1 MAKKKKQPQAR
12 KPASSRTAKGKPAA
26 SGRQNPSSHAIER
39 LYNTIL
45 SRKGADPNSSYT
57 ARLMA
62 KGPIKLA
69 QKLGEEAIEAA
80 IEGVRGDRKKLVEE
94 SADLFYHLLALW
106 ASRGVKPAQV
116 WAELARREG
125 MSGLQEKAS
134 RGKPAGGKGPGKTG
148 SGKPSKAKPAK
159 GKPTKSKKRKI

>member
-1 MAKKKKQPQAR
+1 MAKANKKKKKPSAKKTAPR
-12 KPASSRTAKGKPAA
+12 KKTAKPTA
-26 SGRQNPSSHAIER
+26 RHALER
-39 LYNTIL
+39 LYQIIE
-45 SRKGADPNSSYT
+45 SRKGADPSSSYT

-80 IEGVRGDRKKLVEE
+80 IEGVRGDRKKLVAE

-125 MSGLQEKAS
+125 MSGLAEKAS
-134 RGKPAGGKGPGKTG
+134 RGKAARRG
-148 SGKPSKAKPAK
+148 
-159 GKPTKSKKRKI
+159 

>member
-1 MAKKKKQPQAR
+1 MAKQNKKKKDPRPKKASVKR
-12 KPASSRTAKGKPAA
+12 KPTSRAA
-26 SGRQNPSSHAIER
+26 SLHALEKLYATIE
-39 LYNTIL
+39 

-69 QKLGEEAIEAA
+69 QKVGEEAIEAA
-80 IEGVRGDRKKLVEE
+80 IEGVRGDRKKLVAE

-125 MSGLQEKAS
+125 VSGLAEKAS
-134 RGKPAGGKGPGKTG
+134 RGKSPVKK
-148 SGKPSKAKPAK
+148 KP
-159 GKPTKSKKRKI
+159 KS

>member
-1 MAKKKKQPQAR
+1 MAKQKKKKPQAKKAAAKKAAPKKKPAKKKAVKLHTLDQLY
-12 KPASSRTAKGKPAA
+12 RT
-26 SGRQNPSSHAIER
+26 IE
-39 LYNTIL
+39 

-94 SADLFYHLLALW
+94 SADLLYHLLALW
-106 ASRGVKPAQV
+106 ASRNVKPAQV
-116 WAELARREG
+116 WAELVRREG
-125 MSGLQEKAS
+125 VSGLVEKAS
-134 RGKPAGGKGPGKTG
+134 RGKTQNR
-148 SGKPSKAKPAK
+148 
-159 GKPTKSKKRKI
+159 KKKV

>member
-1 MAKKKKQPQAR
+1 MAKKKKQSPAK
-12 KPASSRTAKGKPAA
+12 KPAKKQAPAKRGA
-26 SGRQNPSSHAIER
+26 GDTQHAIER
-39 LYNTIL
+39 LYATIL

-116 WAELARREG
+116 WAELARRES
-125 MSGLQEKAS
+125 MSGLQEKAA
-134 RGKPAGGKGPGKTG
+134 RGKPSA
-148 SGKPSKAKPAK
+148 PAK
-159 GKPTKSKKRKI
+159 KQQVKKRPVKGQPKKKR

>member
-1 MAKKKKQPQAR
+1 MAKQKKKKPQAKKKLPK
-12 KPASSRTAKGKPAA
+12 KKLAKIHTLDQLYKT
-26 SGRQNPSSHAIER
+26 IE
-39 LYNTIL
+39 
-45 SRKGADPNSSYT
+45 SRKGKDPNSSYT

-94 SADLFYHLLALW
+94 SADLLYHLLALW
-106 ASRGVKPAQV
+106 ASRQVKPQQV

-125 MSGLQEKAS
+125 VSGLEEKAARKTTAS
-134 RGKPAGGKGPGKTG
+134 R
-148 SGKPSKAKPAK
+148 
-159 GKPTKSKKRKI
+159 KK

>member
-1 MAKKKKQPQAR
+1 MAKAGKKKRKPGAKKKAPKR
-12 KPASSRTAKGKPAA
+12 KAS
-26 SGRQNPSSHAIER
+26 RQHAIER
-39 LYNTIL
+39 LYATIL

-80 IEGVRGDRKKLVEE
+80 IEGVRGDRKKLVAE

-106 ASRGVKPAQV
+106 ASRNVKPAQV
-116 WAELARREG
+116 WAELKRRETQ
-125 MSGLQEKAS
+125 SGLQEKAS
-134 RGKPAGGKGPGKTG
+134 RGKAR
-148 SGKPSKAKPAK
+148 AKK
-159 GKPTKSKKRKI
+159 KSRR

>member
-1 MAKKKKQPQAR
+1 MPKQKKKKKPQAKKAAAKKAAARKKPGKKPAKKK
-12 KPASSRTAKGKPAA
+12 ASKLHTLEQLYRT
-26 SGRQNPSSHAIER
+26 IE
-39 LYNTIL
+39 
-45 SRKGADPNSSYT
+45 SRKGKDPNSSYT

-94 SADLFYHLLALW
+94 SADLLYHLLALW
-106 ASRGVKPAQV
+106 ASRNVRPAQV

-125 MSGLQEKAS
+125 VSGLEEKAS
-134 RGKPAGGKGPGKTG
+134 RGKAMGR
-148 SGKPSKAKPAK
+148 
-159 GKPTKSKKRKI
+159 KKKV

>member
-1 MAKKKKQPQAR
+1 MAKQSKKKKKGPQAR
-12 KPASSRTAKGKPAA
+12 KAPAKKQATRL
-26 SGRQNPSSHAIER
+26 HAIEH
-39 LYNTIL
+39 LYKIIE
-45 SRKGADPNSSYT
+45 SRKGADPASSYT

-80 IEGVRGDRKKLVEE
+80 IEGVRGDRKKLVAE

-125 MSGLQEKAS
+125 MSGLAEKAS
-134 RGKPAGGKGPGKTG
+134 RGARQTRK
-148 SGKPSKAKPAK
+148 
-159 GKPTKSKKRKI
+159 KKR

>member
-1 MAKKKKQPQAR
+1 MAKQSKKKKAAP
-12 KPASSRTAKGKPAA
+12 KKSPKAKKLHTLE
-26 SGRQNPSSHAIER
+26 QLYKTIE
-39 LYNTIL
+39 
-45 SRKGADPNSSYT
+45 SRKGKDPNSSYT

-94 SADLFYHLLALW
+94 SADLLYHLLALW
-106 ASRGVKPAQV
+106 ASRNVKPQQI

-125 MSGLQEKAS
+125 RSGLEEKAARRTTAS
-134 RGKPAGGKGPGKTG
+134 R
-148 SGKPSKAKPAK
+148 
-159 GKPTKSKKRKI
+159 KK

>member
-1 MAKKKKQPQAR
+1 MAKQSKKKK
-12 KPASSRTAKGKPAA
+12 KPGLKKAPPKKKAI
-26 SGRQNPSSHAIER
+26 RQHTLER
-39 LYNTIL
+39 LYKTIE

-80 IEGVRGDRKKLVEE
+80 IEGVRGDRKKLVAE

-106 ASRGVKPAQV
+106 ASRNVKPAQV

-125 MSGLQEKAS
+125 RSGLEEKAA
-134 RGKPAGGKGPGKTG
+134 RQ
-148 SGKPSKAKPAK
+148 KAAAR
-159 GKPTKSKKRKI
+159 KK

>member
-1 MAKKKKQPQAR
+1 MAKQSKKKKAAPKN
-12 KPASSRTAKGKPAA
+12 KPKAKKLHTLE
-26 SGRQNPSSHAIER
+26 QLYKTIE
-39 LYNTIL
+39 
-45 SRKGADPNSSYT
+45 SRKGKDPNSSYT

-94 SADLFYHLLALW
+94 SADLLYHLLALW
-106 ASRGVKPAQV
+106 ASRNVRPQQV

-125 MSGLQEKAS
+125 RSGLEEKAARRTTAS
-134 RGKPAGGKGPGKTG
+134 R
-148 SGKPSKAKPAK
+148 
-159 GKPTKSKKRKI
+159 KK

>member
-1 MAKKKKQPQAR
+1 MAKQKKKKPQAKKTALKK
-12 KPASSRTAKGKPAA
+12 KPSKKVVEKKLEKGHTLELLYKT
-26 SGRQNPSSHAIER
+26 IE
-39 LYNTIL
+39 

-94 SADLFYHLLALW
+94 SADLLYHLLALW
-106 ASRGVKPAQV
+106 ASRNVKPAQV
-116 WAELARREG
+116 WAELVRREG
-125 MSGLQEKAS
+125 VSGLVEKAN
-134 RGKPAGGKGPGKTG
+134 RGKAMGR
-148 SGKPSKAKPAK
+148 
-159 GKPTKSKKRKI
+159 KKKV

>member
-1 MAKKKKQPQAR
+1 MAKQSKKKKKQPR
-12 KPASSRTAKGKPAA
+12 ASSKKAVPSRKKKAA
-26 SGRQNPSSHAIER
+26 EPHALER
-39 LYNTIL
+39 LYQVIE

-80 IEGVRGDRKKLVEE
+80 IEGVRGDRKKLVAE

-125 MSGLQEKAS
+125 RSGLAEKAA
-134 RGKPAGGKGPGKTG
+134 RGKTRGG
-148 SGKPSKAKPAK
+148 A
-159 GKPTKSKKRKI
+159 R

>member
-1 MAKKKKQPQAR
+1 MAKQKKKPQAKKASPKKQPG
-12 KPASSRTAKGKPAA
+12 KKTVSRLHTLDQLY
-26 SGRQNPSSHAIER
+26 RTIE
-39 LYNTIL
+39 
-45 SRKGADPNSSYT
+45 SRKGKDPNSSYT

-94 SADLFYHLLALW
+94 SADLLYHLLALW
-106 ASRGVKPAQV
+106 ASRNVKPAQI

-125 MSGLQEKAS
+125 VSGLQEKAS
-134 RGKPAGGKGPGKTG
+134 RDKATG
-148 SGKPSKAKPAK
+148 R
-159 GKPTKSKKRKI
+159 KKKI

>member
-1 MAKKKKQPQAR
+1 MAKQSKKKKAAPKK
-12 KPASSRTAKGKPAA
+12 KPKAKKTTKLHTLE
-26 SGRQNPSSHAIER
+26 QLYKTIE
-39 LYNTIL
+39 
-45 SRKGADPNSSYT
+45 SRKGKDPNSSYT

-94 SADLFYHLLALW
+94 SADLLYHLLALW
-106 ASRGVKPAQV
+106 ASRNVKPQQI

-125 MSGLQEKAS
+125 RSGLEEKAARRTTAS
-134 RGKPAGGKGPGKTG
+134 R
-148 SGKPSKAKPAK
+148 
-159 GKPTKSKKRKI
+159 KK

>member
-1 MAKKKKQPQAR
+1 MANQSKKKKKNSRPKKASVKR
-12 KPASSRTAKGKPAA
+12 KPASRVA
-26 SGRQNPSSHAIER
+26 SQHTLEKLYATIE
-39 LYNTIL
+39 
-45 SRKGADPNSSYT
+45 SRKGADPNTSYT

-69 QKLGEEAIEAA
+69 QKVGEEAIEAA
-80 IEGVRGDRKKLVEE
+80 IEGVRGDRKKLVAE

-125 MSGLQEKAS
+125 VSGLAEKAG
-134 RGKPAGGKGPGKTG
+134 RGK
-148 SGKPSKAKPAK
+148 S
-159 GKPTKSKKRKI
+159 PTRKKSKS

>member
-1 MAKKKKQPQAR
+1 MAKQSKKKKDPRPKKASVKR
-12 KPASSRTAKGKPAA
+12 KPVSRAA
-26 SGRQNPSSHAIER
+26 SPHALEKLYATIE
-39 LYNTIL
+39 
-45 SRKGADPNSSYT
+45 SRKGADPSSSYT

-69 QKLGEEAIEAA
+69 QKVGEEAIEAA
-80 IEGVRGDRKKLVEE
+80 IEGVRGDRKKLVAE

-125 MSGLQEKAS
+125 VSGLAEKAS
-134 RGKPAGGKGPGKTG
+134 RGK
-148 SGKPSKAKPAK
+148 SPAK
-159 GKPTKSKKRKI
+159 KKSKS

>member
-1 MAKKKKQPQAR
+1 MAKQSGKRRKSGTGKAGAKK
-12 KPASSRTAKGKPAA
+12 TAAGKPAA
-26 SGRQNPSSHAIER
+26 RKAGGKKSAAKRAPKRAAPAHALDR
-39 LYNTIL
+39 LYQTIE

-69 QKLGEEAIEAA
+69 QKVGEEAIEAA
-80 IEGVRGDRKKLVEE
+80 IEGVRGDRKKLVAE

-106 ASRGVKPAQV
+106 ASRNVRPQQV

-125 MSGLQEKAS
+125 VSGLNEKAS
-134 RGKPAGGKGPGKTG
+134 RAR
-148 SGKPSKAKPAK
+148 
-159 GKPTKSKKRKI
+159 KR